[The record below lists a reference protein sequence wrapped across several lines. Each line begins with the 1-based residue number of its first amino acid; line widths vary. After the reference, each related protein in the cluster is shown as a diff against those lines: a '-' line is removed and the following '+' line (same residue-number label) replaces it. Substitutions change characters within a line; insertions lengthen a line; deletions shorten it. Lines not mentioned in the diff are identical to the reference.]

1 MMILV
6 CCVFG
11 IQDVSLKEKLL
22 PDRNMNLAGGVG
34 SIRAFELTKE
44 RVAMCQLLNE

>member
-22 PDRNMNLAGGVG
+22 PDRNMNLAGGIG
-34 SIRAFELTKE
+34 LIRAFELTKE